1 MNAAPKLS
9 HRSSSTGLPEN
20 LAELSDT
27 IILATERIRAVSLI
41 VEHQLTEHQT
51 MSNENIAV
59 VLDSISQEAADIDSW
74 LRWWLEKTRNSE
86 SS

>member
-1 MNAAPKLS
+1 MNAALKLS